1 MIGRSGGSHERTK
14 GVTGWWTG
22 STVSRKIARRHRWS
36 ADIQIRSVSLWK
48 WNAAHSL
55 PEEDA
60 TRTTL
65 SLALHR
71 SVHHYSKLGKVRFK
85 IALHRFS
92 DERTPFAYFS
102 TVNFRND
109 RLHCEKARLK
119 FFQFARPTIFRHS
132 MVIKGSASIA
142 SKRRFGRAPYRDAG
156 CPSFFRAVRK
166 RSNESG
172 LALRAYCRPRKRT
185 IVSWHFRRARD
196 LGRFNGSLIPR
207 WSLFTDRCP
216 SRPLSAACPSVSLAR
231 RISLSQ
237 W

>member
-1 MIGRSGGSHERTK
+1 MDRTNEQKGSQVGERVARFRGRSPDGTADRPIFKFARYPFESGMQPTLSPRRMQPVQPYPSPSTDRSTIIRNWAKSDLRSRCTDDSLTK
-14 GVTGWWTG
+14 GRH
-22 STVSRKIARRHRWS
+22 SRDRPDRK
-36 ADIQIRSVSLWK
+36 DG
-48 WNAAHSL
+48 
-55 PEEDA
+55 
-60 TRTTL
+60 L
-65 SLALHR
+65 SH
-71 SVHHYSKLGKVRFK
+71 
-85 IALHRFS
+85 
-92 DERTPFAYFS
+92 FS

-196 LGRFNGSLIPR
+196 LGRFNGSLIP
-207 WSLFTDRCP
+207 S
-216 SRPLSAACPSVSLAR
+216 
-231 RISLSQ
+231 
-237 W
+237 